1 MGYIKKIIK
10 WLKPKSPCCKKV
22 MTSVFD
28 MQRKL
33 DISEDFFFI
42 FDSDDTILSTRRSFV
57 ARFEELGG
65 NQFVA
70 YDWVDAQIRIREKL
84 A

>member
-1 MGYIKKIIK
+1 
-10 WLKPKSPCCKKV
+10 
-22 MTSVFD
+22 